1 MQLEYPI
8 ERTHENIALTKDGE
22 AFGFY
27 TVPYFA
33 SSVID
38 DKSKEDI
45 KHKTERAVR
54 RLFPNKNFECSL
66 IARDFLL
73 DEKMEELKESC
84 HEDFKDVADRHLKE
98 RVHTFVKEA
107 EIPSK
112 YVWLVVVRLVKEER
126 AMTFKE
132 LLKEGAKKRI
142 HKFLRAFGLR
152 QKINADWHKEWVF
165 AESEVAQKLKSLK
178 AVPLSSE
185 QTYYYQRLQFLPYI
199 PHRLDEVMETRATI
213 NVTDTML
220 YNSAMGR
227 IRFVAQQGESFV
239 SILPLGKNNGIL
251 TNNHIGE
258 IVQNFNFP
266 VGFKIKAQFPTIG
279 GATGLK
285 SKMTAGMAR
294 LKIIVKET
302 MLSGNVL
309 YDRIILGKHALT
321 KMAKD
326 VERKEPIIEYGA
338 FLIIMAS
345 TKEDLRSRVKTAMS
359 VCDEMGVE
367 LSRARFDQ
375 PYLFQSLLY
384 GQKMSLVT
392 RFWSHVTNAKG
403 FSQLLPFTTVKCGSE
418 IGFPIGRV
426 DTNYHKWDTLKE
438 ALRASFNFVFYNPM
452 LANKEGILGKV
463 TQNLLTIITGATGS
477 GKTVLANMI
486 FANAI
491 LDNVKTLYID
501 PKRSLRKHWEKVA
514 NNPRTPADVV
524 KIIKSINFVTLDRNN
539 KENLGVLDPIIFLGK
554 EDSLATARGMLYE
567 IGKGHLS
574 GNHITAISKAVK
586 EIVERRQNGELVG
599 FKHVLELLRN
609 HEKEEVQEIG
619 EFLFEKV
626 DGSLLELAFS
636 DGKTKGLSFDEH
648 ATVLEVANLELPQS
662 NTKFEDISE
671 DEHHSMILMN
681 ALGAFCQRFGSMND
695 EEATIEFID
704 EAWVLMKSNIG
715 RRLVMTMKRVGR
727 SQNNKLVIISQ
738 SVNDTKFEEDTTGAG
753 ERFCFFENGEG
764 DNILESLGLPVTDK
778 NRKWI
783 QNTNQGQCVYYDV
796 FGNINR
802 VSVEVPPQWVP
813 WLAPIKK
820 DKQSQMEKRYA
831 KI

>member
-8 ERTHENIALTKDGE
+8 ERTHENIALTKEGE

-38 DKSKEDI
+38 DKSKEEV

-84 HEDFKDVADRHLKE
+84 HEEFKDVAARHLRE

-112 YVWLVVVRLVKEER
+112 YVWLIAVRLVKEEN

-132 LLKEGAKKRI
+132 LLQEAGRKRV

-152 QKINADWHKEWVF
+152 KKINADWYKEWLY
-165 AESEVAQKLKSLK
+165 AESEVAQKLKALK

-199 PHRLDEVMETRATI
+199 PHRLDEVMETRDTI

-220 YNSAMGR
+220 YNSVMGR
-227 IRFVAQQGESFV
+227 LRFVAQQGESFV
-239 SILPLGKNNGIL
+239 SILPLGKNRGIL
-251 TNNHIGE
+251 TNNHMGE

-266 VGFKIKAQFPTIG
+266 VGFKIKAQFPTVG

-285 SKMTAGMAR
+285 SKMKAALAR

-302 MLSGNVL
+302 ALSGNVL
-309 YDRIILGKHALT
+309 YDRIVLGKHALI

-326 VERKEPIIEYGA
+326 VERREPLIEYGA
-338 FLIIMAS
+338 FLIVMAK
-345 TKEDLRSRVKTAMS
+345 TEEDLRVRVKTAMH
-359 VCDEMGVE
+359 VCDELGIA

-418 IGFPIGRV
+418 VGFPIGRV
-426 DTNYHKWDTLKE
+426 DTNYHRWDTLKE

-463 TQNLLTIITGATGS
+463 TKNLLTIITGATGS
-477 GKTVLANMI
+477 GKTVLANLI
-486 FANAI
+486 FVNA
-491 LDNVKTLYID
+491 LMDRVKILYID
-501 PKRSLRKHWEKVA
+501 PKRSLRKHWEKIA
-514 NNPRTPADVV
+514 RDPKTPSDVV
-524 KIIKSINFVTLDRNN
+524 KMIQAINFVTLDRNN
-539 KENLGVLDPIIFLGK
+539 KENLGVLDPIIFLDK
-554 EDSLATARGMLYE
+554 EDALATARGMLYE

-586 EIVERRQNGELVG
+586 EVVERRQKGELVG
-599 FKHVLELLRN
+599 FKQVLELLRH

-671 DEHHSMILMN
+671 DEHHSMILMH
-681 ALGAFCQRFGSMND
+681 ALGAFCQRFGSLND

-764 DNILESLGLPVTDK
+764 DNILEALGLPVTDK

-802 VSVEVPPQWVP
+802 LSVEVPPQWGP
-813 WLAPIKK
+813 WLAPVKE